1 MQPLFVALLPD
12 KGGENLVLFFI
23 FQPPRPLGTPPIS
36 STMRAEGED

>member
-23 FQPPRPLGTPPIS
+23 FNPLTL
-36 STMRAEGED
+36 RALPLSHLR